1 MAQPTDPSPSRR
13 ARLGSLVID
22 PSPLRYDR
30 DYRLLWIGQAIS
42 GMGRM
47 ITQVVLPYQVYVLT
61 GDLLTVGLLSI
72 AQLVPIL
79 IFTLGGGA
87 VADAVDRRRL
97 LLVTQAGLMLTALA
111 FVLLAL
117 LPEPPIL
124 ALFAV
129 AFVSAGLSAVDQPA
143 RASSIARLVPPE
155 RLPAAISLN
164 QVMFNASA
172 IVGPAIGGIVLATAG
187 IAAAYVLDVVTYLA
201 A

>member
-72 AQLVPIL
+72 A
-79 IFTLGGGA
+79 
-87 VADAVDRRRL
+87 
-97 LLVTQAGLMLTALA
+97 
-111 FVLLAL
+111 
-117 LPEPPIL
+117 
-124 ALFAV
+124 
-129 AFVSAGLSAVDQPA
+129 FVSAGLSAVDQPA

-172 IVGPAIGGIVLATAG
+172 IVGPAIGGIVLAVSG
-187 IAAAYVLDVVTYLA
+187 IAAAYVLDVVTF
-201 A
+201 